1 MKILSVDDSAATRL
15 FIKQAVLVLGCTF
28 NEAENGR
35 AAFELLETQA
45 RNNELPDL
53 ILLDLHMPVM
63 GGMELLSRL
72 KEDDRFKHISIT
84 MVTTELERESIV
96 SAIDLGAVNYLVKPF
111 AQEELIAKI
120 MESLGMGL

>member
-28 NEAENGR
+28 NEAENGKN
-35 AAFELLETQA
+35 AFELLETQA
-45 RNNELPDL
+45 QDNELPDL

-72 KEDDRFKHISIT
+72 KEDDRFKHISVT

-111 AQEELIAKI
+111 VQEELIGKI
-120 MESLGMGL
+120 MESLDMGF